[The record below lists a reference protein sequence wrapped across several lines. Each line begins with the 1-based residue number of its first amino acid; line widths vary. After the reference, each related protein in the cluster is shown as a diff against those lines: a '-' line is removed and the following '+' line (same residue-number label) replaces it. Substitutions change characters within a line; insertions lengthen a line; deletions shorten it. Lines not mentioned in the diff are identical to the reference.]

1 MHSVLV
7 TVDIQPDRIK
17 EAEEGLDA
25 FIIPMCRQ
33 SPGFTHGIWWNSLDG
48 EVGYGLITFDTE
60 PNARAMA
67 EQHVDAPGDAPVTIR
82 SVEVGKVYAE
92 A

>member
-17 EAEEGLDA
+17 EAEDGLDT
-25 FIIPMCRQ
+25 FVIPMCKQ
-33 SPGFTHGIWWNSLDG
+33 SPGFAHGIWWNSLDG
-48 EVGYGLITFDTE
+48 KVGYGLITFDTE

-67 EQHVDAPGDAPVTIR
+67 EETVDAPEDAPVTIR